1 MIIKQTVTDD
11 FFNEFNSLTEFV
23 NRNIQDLYS
32 NRPDNIP
39 LRLWECMFYSLNAGG
54 KRLRPVLCLKS
65 AETFGL
71 SREEAIPMA
80 LGLEMIHTASL
91 IHDDLPCMDND
102 SLRRGKPT
110 NHIVFGEALSLLAG
124 TSLFL
129 FGIEYP
135 SMILSK
141 SKIHNDCIFNAISV
155 LTKHAGATGIHGGQ
169 VLDTDRESQRND
181 PEFVWDIA
189 SMKTAALIQASVETG
204 AILASAETD
213 KVSILKEYGKHLGL
227 AFQIVDDMLDIKG
240 NSSELGKTTGKDL
253 EQNKITFVKNYG
265 YEKAKDFAVMESDSA
280 LACALDLFNEKNNFF
295 SQLALYLQSRTS

>member
-1 MIIKQTVTDD
+1 
-11 FFNEFNSLTEFV
+11 LT
-23 NRNIQDLYS
+23 N
-32 NRPDNIP
+32 
-39 LRLWECMFYSLNAGG
+39 
-54 KRLRPVLCLKS
+54 
-65 AETFGL
+65 
-71 SREEAIPMA
+71 
-80 LGLEMIHTASL
+80 
-91 IHDDLPCMDND
+91 
-102 SLRRGKPT
+102 
-110 NHIVFGEALSLLAG
+110 
-124 TSLFL
+124 
-129 FGIEYP
+129 
-135 SMILSK
+135 
-141 SKIHNDCIFNAISV
+141 
-155 LTKHAGATGIHGGQ
+155 HAGATGIHGGQ

-280 LACALDLFNEKNNFF
+280 LACAMDLFNEKNNFF